1 MIPVGEQVLQPD
13 ILPDTRGK
21 TGLKQSINGTWWV
34 PIFCA
39 NCGKPG
45 GYVPEENMTFAFYL
59 CDNPCAATWGPIANT
74 YMEPDA
80 VFFKRIE
87 LAQLE
92 KYSRLL
98 GPLELLQALEDANSP
113 LAKLAREGLKRF
125 KS

>member
-1 MIPVGEQVLQPD
+1 MSTPVGEQVVQPD
-13 ILPDTRGK
+13 VLPDSRGSA
-21 TGLKQSINGTWWV
+21 GSKQSIGGAWWI

-39 NCGKPG
+39 NCGASG

-59 CDNPCAATWGPIANT
+59 CNPCSEKWGAIANT
-74 YMEPDA
+74 YQEPDA

-98 GPLELLQALEDANSP
+98 GPLELLQELEKADSP

-125 KS
+125 S